1 MNPAEAGS
9 GLGSLAQQLGGVL
22 LALVLVLLLAW
33 GVLKLLSRSVHG
45 AGGARGAVAA
55 LRVERVLS
63 LGARERLVLVRHGEV
78 QLLLGVTAG
87 GIHLLDRS
95 PPAATPVTEGVGQ
108 ARDVVL

>member
-1 MNPAEAGS
+1 MNAAASGA

-22 LALVLVLLLAW
+22 LALLLVLLLAW

-45 AGGARGAVAA
+45 AGNGRGAAAA

-63 LGARERLVLVRHGEV
+63 LGARERLVLVRYGEV

-95 PPAATPVTEGVGQ
+95 PPAHTPPAEGGGQ